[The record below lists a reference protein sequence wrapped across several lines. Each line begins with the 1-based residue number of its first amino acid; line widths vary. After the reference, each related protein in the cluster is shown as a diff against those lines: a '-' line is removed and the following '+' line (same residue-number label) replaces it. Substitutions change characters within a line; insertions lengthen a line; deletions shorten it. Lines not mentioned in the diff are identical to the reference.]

1 MQDLGIM
8 FAVIVLGSA
17 LFALV
22 ASVLLPGDRDR
33 DRHLIP

>member
-1 MQDLGIM
+1 MRELGFM

-22 ASVLLPGDRDR
+22 ACLLLPGDRDR